1 MQYHMPHE
9 VEKKKKEEIFTPL
22 DELTLSQHSKL
33 GHRCDAC
40 KLGHIHP
47 PLETSGQKI
56 ERPRSA
62 LSPNTVKPAEIW
74 TPQKAFAVAEEL
86 SLSSIKRPKT
96 APLHRRNVPLLSP
109 LGSNNDASSPTTPKN
124 QTKRFNGTRP
134 QSAFS
139 RTGNNANNRNKSH
152 RKNQTNSSNSNRR
165 SNNNNNNNNNKNE
178 RKNNKKKQHHQNNSN
193 NADYLFD
200 SDYENDEEN
209 YRTPVKQTVPFRP
222 HVHNF
227 QYPNTSGLIFSPS
240 QLEAIGPLCRRG
252 ICKNYACICSCCGAK
267 EQAEEDKKQKNE
279 AIRLKDLLKKQE
291 EEKSAKLKAE
301 KRQREAELRK
311 KEKEMKQKLIMLR
324 KKAIYQKCTC
334 FIKNSKRYEGN
345 DKLAMHC
352 KTCPMRN
359 LIRFNKKKKKTLR
372 SLNTLNLSYHDHQ
385 SSTFDEVKMASP

>member
-86 SLSSIKRPKT
+86 SLS
-96 APLHRRNVPLLSP
+96 
-109 LGSNNDASSPTTPKN
+109 
-124 QTKRFNGTRP
+124 
-134 QSAFS
+134 
-139 RTGNNANNRNKSH
+139 
-152 RKNQTNSSNSNRR
+152 
-165 SNNNNNNNNNKNE
+165 
-178 RKNNKKKQHHQNNSN
+178 
-193 NADYLFD
+193 
-200 SDYENDEEN
+200 
-209 YRTPVKQTVPFRP
+209 
-222 HVHNF
+222 
-227 QYPNTSGLIFSPS
+227 
-240 QLEAIGPLCRRG
+240 
-252 ICKNYACICSCCGAK
+252 
-267 EQAEEDKKQKNE
+267 
-279 AIRLKDLLKKQE
+279 
-291 EEKSAKLKAE
+291 
-301 KRQREAELRK
+301 
-311 KEKEMKQKLIMLR
+311 MLR

>member
-9 VEKKKKEEIFTPL
+9 VEKKEEIFTPL

-165 SNNNNNNNNNKNE
+165 SNNNNNNNNKNE
-178 RKNNKKKQHHQNNSN
+178 RKIIKKNNIIKTTTIMQII
-193 NADYLFD
+193 F
-200 SDYENDEEN
+200 
-209 YRTPVKQTVPFRP
+209 
-222 HVHNF
+222 
-227 QYPNTSGLIFSPS
+227 LI
-240 QLEAIGPLCRRG
+240 
-252 ICKNYACICSCCGAK
+252 
-267 EQAEEDKKQKNE
+267 
-279 AIRLKDLLKKQE
+279 
-291 EEKSAKLKAE
+291 
-301 KRQREAELRK
+301 
-311 KEKEMKQKLIMLR
+311 LIMKMM
-324 KKAIYQKCTC
+324 KKITEHQLNKLYHLDPM
-334 FIKNSKRYEGN
+334 FI
-345 DKLAMHC
+345 
-352 KTCPMRN
+352 
-359 LIRFNKKKKKTLR
+359 IFNIQI
-372 SLNTLNLSYHDHQ
+372 HQ
-385 SSTFDEVKMASP
+385 V